1 MLDVNKVPPTLA
13 YRLLSPQADIIT
25 TDLESGDVT
34 ILIGDV
40 EDCKTYTVKG
50 VASVGVRSVYNLP
63 KF

>member
-1 MLDVNKVPPTLA
+1 MLNIDKLPPALA

-40 EDCKTYTVKG
+40 EDCKTYTIKG
-50 VASVGVRSVYNLP
+50 VASVGVRSVYALP

>member
-1 MLDVNKVPPTLA
+1 MLDVNKVSPSLA
-13 YRLLSPQADIIT
+13 YRLLSPQADMIT

-40 EDCKTYTVKG
+40 ENCKTYTIKG
-50 VASVGVRSVYNLP
+50 VASVGVRSMYALP